1 MLQIIVNY
9 SAKFTYKFK
18 QCEKFNVEKS
28 IIFDIFMNL
37 PWKFSLK
44 DCFGYFILLHQ
55 ISIYLS

>member
-37 PWKFSLK
+37 PWHSVGL
-44 DCFGYFILLHQ
+44 ILLL
-55 ISIYLS
+55 YLQKKKACAFFS